1 MIISV
6 THERIGIRLTALE
19 KILSMHGS
27 LEMMTSDVA
36 GVGTD
41 APPSTWKEIRAPG
54 TFLPWVVKAGT
65 YYTARGKEFWCLF
78 RGKTPLRIELK
89 NNSYKRVILGVED
102 SSLAEMTRQAAGL

>member
-1 MIISV
+1 MMISV

-19 KILSMHGS
+19 KILSVRGS
-27 LEMMTSDVA
+27 FGMMTADVV

-41 APPSTWKEIRAPG
+41 VPPTTWKEIRAPG
-54 TFLPWVVKAGT
+54 TFLPGVVKAGT

-89 NNSYKRVILGVED
+89 NNSYKRVILGTED
-102 SSLAEMTRQAAGL
+102 SSIAERIRQAAGL